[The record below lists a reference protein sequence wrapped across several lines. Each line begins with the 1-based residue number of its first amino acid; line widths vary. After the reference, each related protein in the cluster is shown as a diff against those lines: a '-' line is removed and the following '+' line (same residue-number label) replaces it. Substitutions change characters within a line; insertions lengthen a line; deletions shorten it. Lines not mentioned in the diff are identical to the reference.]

1 MGNDT
6 FSTLSVI
13 ALLIL
18 AFFLVSPRTTEELP
32 PVGVACFDSFMEQ
45 VQHGYADSSQNLPTF
60 KLSDIS
66 EFRCA
71 SSKGFSQYEIA
82 GIDTGGNSFY
92 VHRIVG
98 GLASSGADTYFDY
111 CYIQNGTLIT
121 SEKLV
126 GKTTKTEGTCTYL
139 ENYPPDPLSSYE
151 YTFPPKN

>member
-1 MGNDT
+1 MYNS

-13 ALLIL
+13 TLLIL
-18 AFFLVSPRTTEELP
+18 AFFLASPRRTGILP

-45 VQHGYADSSQNLPTF
+45 AQNGYADSSQNLPTF
-60 KLSDIS
+60 RLSDIS
-66 EFRCA
+66 KFRCA

-92 VHRIVG
+92 VHRIAG
-98 GLASSGADTYFDY
+98 GLASSGADMYFDY

-139 ENYPPDPLSSYE
+139 KNYPPDPLSSYE
-151 YTFPPKN
+151 YTYPHKN